1 MVQLNDRNIKSNG
14 RSEYYYIGLA
24 NFFLIFLD
32 KGLKI
37 CSRSI
42 LIFRGFTCDFF

>member
-24 NFFLIFLD
+24 NFFF
-32 KGLKI
+32 
-37 CSRSI
+37 
-42 LIFRGFTCDFF
+42 DFFRQGTENLFTLNSDFSRFYL